1 MKRVYF
7 EQMVRTKDVHGYY
20 DDKEYYEWHQ
30 DMTDTEAE
38 LLQAQHAMMS
48 RVGKAKIVKIEHIGE
63 EETA

>member
-7 EQMVRTKDVHGYY
+7 EQWVLARQCSSHHEG
-20 DDKEYYEWHQ
+20 KECIEWHQ

-48 RVGKAKIVKIEHIGE
+48 RVGKAKIVRIEEIENGNG
-63 EETA
+63 